1 MSIKKLLSIG
11 ACVVIVGVSAGAS
24 YGLFLRL
31 TEQVAAPA
39 LAQTVATTQSVSSDT
54 TAQSQFV
61 AAGVSTQ
68 TPPVKSEVPTPVLVL
83 PTGVDQPEPPLLRYA
98 SITTDTSASITPS
111 LPLFA
116 YIEDAIVIDARL
128 QTAVLP
134 NKTQNTRSA
143 AKAQSARPAVRDV
156 VVASAP
162 RGTIAPGTSRRFRGQ
177 NETRGNAP
185 SGDQDGVF
193 EQSFPPRTALQPA
206 QPRRPTTAASA
217 RATQRIDRIR
227 RVWST
232 GVYR

>member
-1 MSIKKLLSIG
+1 MSVKKLLSTG
-11 ACVVIVGVSAGAS
+11 ACMVIIGVSAGAS

-39 LAQTVATTQSVSSDT
+39 LAQTVSNTQSAPSDT
-54 TAQSQFV
+54 AAQSQFV
-61 AAGVSTQ
+61 AAGVSTW
-68 TPPVKSEVPTPVLVL
+68 TPPVKSDVPTPVLVL

-98 SITTDTSASITPS
+98 SITTDKSASIAPS

-116 YIEDAIVIDARL
+116 HIEDAIVLDARL

-134 NKTQNTRSA
+134 SKTQN
-143 AKAQSARPAVRDV
+143 ARPAAREV

-162 RGTIAPGTSRRFRGQ
+162 LGIITPGTLRRFRGQ
-177 NETRGNAP
+177 NETNNQT
-185 SGDQDGVF
+185 SNGDQDGVF
-193 EQSFPPRTALQPA
+193 EQDFPPTTALQPL
-206 QPRRPTTAASA
+206 QPRRPTPAAGA